1 MQLDDFNICQFEG
14 KIREIKEEEFEAF
27 GLSEGSIAE
36 AAQSLLPEDFDPEQN
51 IDVLPVVFNLAKVN
65 EFNKNGDGIDSKTA
79 LAAVKRF
86 INKPINIEH
95 KKDKIVGHMINASFS
110 TREFDFKNNDIESY
124 ADKTEPYYINA
135 AGLIYKQIYPKLA
148 DAIMEAS
155 DDNDESYQSISASW
169 ELAFKEYEVAYGS
182 NILEDS
188 KVLTG
193 SEKEDKKQYLKGLG
207 GKGEDDNGKP
217 VNRLI
222 VGETYPLGAALTRN
236 PAAAVKGIYSDEP
249 KEEKMESEKISLNS
263 NKNVN
268 ADKFKFIFNNMDKE
282 QFDELMAKVG
292 ESVASVVKQESEAST
307 IGEIMRD
314 ALTDHSESWK
324 SKVELE
330 REAKAKAE
338 ADLSEVKEALDSTK
352 EELETLK
359 AEAEAK
365 ATADLF
371 NDRMNFIDN
380 DYDLNEQE
388 LELVTAEV
396 KGLESTEEA
405 FEAYKGK
412 LQVIFAHKLKAN
424 IEAKEAE
431 IKARIEEAVASK
443 TEAQA
448 LAEESEAPQADPE
461 PEPEPEPEEPAE
473 ELEVEEDE
481 EADASIPNNNA
492 DASEKISLVERLKK
506 NFSVEVS

>member
-36 AAQSLLPEDFDPEQN
+36 AAQTLLPEDFDPEQN

-79 LAAVKRF
+79 VAAVKRF

-135 AGLIYKQIYPKLA
+135 AGLIYRQIYPKLA

-155 DDNDESYQSISASW
+155 EDDDESYQSISASW
-169 ELAFKEYEVAYGS
+169 ELAFKQYEVTYGS
-182 NILEDS
+182 DILEDS
-188 KVLTG
+188 KILTG
-193 SEKEDKKQYLKGLG
+193 SEKEEKKQYLKGLG
-207 GKGEDDNGKP
+207 GKGQDDDGVA

-236 PAAAVKGIYSDEP
+236 PAAAVKGVYPDDIKD
-249 KEEKMESEKISLNS
+249 KKMESEKISLNS

-338 ADLSEVKEALDSTK
+338 ADLSEVKESLDSTK

-388 LELVTAEV
+388 LELVSAEV
-396 KGLESTEEA
+396 KELQSTEES
-405 FEAYKGK
+405 FESYKDK

-424 IEAKEAE
+424 IDAKEAE
-431 IKARIEEAVASK
+431 IKARIDEALASK
-443 TEAQA
+443 TENKSE
-448 LAEESEAPQADPE
+448 LKDKEEEAPEADPE
-461 PEPEPEPEEPAE
+461 PEPAE

-481 EADASIPNNNA
+481 ESDASIPNNNA

>member
-79 LAAVKRF
+79 VAAVKRF

-135 AGLIYKQIYPKLA
+135 AGLIYRQIYPKLA

-155 DDNDESYQSISASW
+155 DDSDEGYQSISASW
-169 ELAFKEYEVAYGS
+169 ELAFKQYEVTYGS
-182 NILEDS
+182 NTLEDS

-193 SEKEDKKQYLKGLG
+193 SEKEEKKQYLKGLG
-207 GKGEDDNGKP
+207 GKGQDDDGVP

-236 PAAAVKGIYSDEP
+236 PAAAVKGVYPDEA
-249 KEEKMESEKISLNS
+249 KEKKMGSEKISLNS

-371 NDRMNFIDN
+371 NDRMNFIDS

-396 KGLESTEEA
+396 KELESTEEA

-412 LQVIFAHKLKAN
+412 LQIIFAHKLKAN

-443 TEAQA
+443 TEAQVK
-448 LAEESEAPQADPE
+448 AEEEATAAEEGEAPEADPD
-461 PEPEPEPEEPAE
+461 PEPAE

-481 EADASIPNNNA
+481 EAEASIPNNNA

>member
-338 ADLSEVKEALDSTK
+338 ADLSEVKEALDATK

-473 ELEVEEDE
+473 ELEVEEDA
-481 EADASIPNNNA
+481 EAEASIPNNNA

>member
-338 ADLSEVKEALDSTK
+338 ADLSEVKETLDTTK

-481 EADASIPNNNA
+481 EADSSIPNNNA

>member
-1 MQLDDFNICQFEG
+1 
-14 KIREIKEEEFEAF
+14 
-27 GLSEGSIAE
+27 
-36 AAQSLLPEDFDPEQN
+36 
-51 IDVLPVVFNLAKVN
+51 
-65 EFNKNGDGIDSKTA
+65 
-79 LAAVKRF
+79 
-86 INKPINIEH
+86 
-95 KKDKIVGHMINASFS
+95 
-110 TREFDFKNNDIESY
+110 
-124 ADKTEPYYINA
+124 
-135 AGLIYKQIYPKLA
+135 
-148 DAIMEAS
+148 
-155 DDNDESYQSISASW
+155 
-169 ELAFKEYEVAYGS
+169 
-182 NILEDS
+182 
-188 KVLTG
+188 
-193 SEKEDKKQYLKGLG
+193 
-207 GKGEDDNGKP
+207 
-217 VNRLI
+217 
-222 VGETYPLGAALTRN
+222 
-236 PAAAVKGIYSDEP
+236 
-249 KEEKMESEKISLNS
+249 
-263 NKNVN
+263 
-268 ADKFKFIFNNMDKE
+268 MDKE

-396 KGLESTEEA
+396 KELESTEEA

-431 IKARIEEAVASK
+431 IEARIDEAVASK
-443 TEAQA
+443 TEDKSQLKAS
-448 LAEESEAPQADPE
+448 EEEAPEADPE
-461 PEPEPEPEEPAE
+461 PEPEE
-473 ELEVEEDE
+473 ELEVEEDA
-481 EADASIPNNNA
+481 EAEASIPNNNA